1 VLDLLAIAVGP
12 AASACCKTPASPR
25 PTGHGAGCTLSSAI
39 AAQLALGLDLPAAVQ
54 AARSYVRQ
62 ALAAGAKV
70 RTGQGVG
77 PLNHGFAPLPTRLG
91 AL

>member
-1 VLDLLAIAVGP
+1 MNA
-12 AASACCKTPASPR
+12 TPA
-25 PTGHGAGCTLSSAI
+25 GQ
-39 AAQLALGLDLPAAVQ
+39 AAQGSQEDRAVQ